1 MSIYRVISF
10 VLNTLL
16 VSIRLYFL
24 IILLVFLGIKIGT
37 ILGFNHFVHYLK
49 DSVMP
54 NLLWYIDD
62 YKSLRPL
69 MDDLQ

>member
-16 VSIRLYFL
+16 VSIRIYFF

-37 ILGFNHFVHYLK
+37 FLGYNHFVHFLK
-49 DSVMP
+49 DPLMQ

-62 YKSLRPL
+62 YETLRPL
-69 MDDLQ
+69 MDDL

>member
-1 MSIYRVISF
+1 M
-10 VLNTLL
+10 
-16 VSIRLYFL
+16 
-24 IILLVFLGIKIGT
+24 LVFLGIKIGT

>member
-1 MSIYRVISF
+1 MSIFRVISF

-16 VSIRLYFL
+16 VSIRLYFFV
-24 IILLVFLGIKIGT
+24 ILLVFLGIKIGT
-37 ILGFNHFVHYLK
+37 FLGCHNFVLFLK
-49 DSVMP
+49 DSIMQ

-69 MDDLQ
+69 MDDL